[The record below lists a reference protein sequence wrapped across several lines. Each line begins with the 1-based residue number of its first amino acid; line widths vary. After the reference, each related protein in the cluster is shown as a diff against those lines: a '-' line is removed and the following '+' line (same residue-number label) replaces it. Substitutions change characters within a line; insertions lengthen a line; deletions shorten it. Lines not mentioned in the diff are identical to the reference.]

1 MSANIDQ
8 LTPTKSL
15 IDLSVHSDNDF
26 GLSDYDLCGLF
37 DDLLLAE
44 YVDETLEGDVVRGG
58 IVVPS
63 NTIHRAWR
71 VGKVILAGT
80 GCKNVNTGDYI
91 IFPHDKGIPISGI
104 TIEGSGVLEHGI
116 FLNEERL
123 FGVCKPKQ
131 QKDESKS
138 DSTKSSS

>member
-15 IDLSVHSDNDF
+15 IDLSTHSDNDF
-26 GLSDYDLCGLF
+26 GLTDYDLCSLF

-44 YVDETLEGDVVRGG
+44 YVDETLDGDIIRDGV
-58 IVVPS
+58 IVPA
-63 NTIHRAWR
+63 NTIQRAWR
-71 VGKVILAGT
+71 VGRVILAGC
-80 GCKNVNTGDYI
+80 GCKNVRPGQHI

-104 TIEGSGVLEHGI
+104 TIDGHGKLEHGI

-123 FGVCKPKQ
+123 FGVCKPK
-131 QKDESKS
+131 DES
-138 DSTKSSS
+138 STTNT

>member
-15 IDLSVHSDNDF
+15 IDLTTHSDNDF

-44 YVDETLEGDVVRGG
+44 YVDETLDGDIIRDGV
-58 IVVPS
+58 IVPA
-63 NTIHRAWR
+63 NTIQRAWR
-71 VGKVILAGT
+71 VGRVILAGI
-80 GCKNVNTGDYI
+80 GCKNVKTGDHI

-104 TIEGSGVLEHGI
+104 TIDGHGQLEHGI

-123 FGVCKPKQ
+123 FGKCRP
-131 QKDESKS
+131 KDES
-138 DSTKSSS
+138 STTNT

>member
-15 IDLSVHSDNDF
+15 IDLSTHSDNDF
-26 GLSDYDLCGLF
+26 GLSDYDLTGLF

-44 YVDETLEGDVVRGG
+44 YVDETLDGDIIRDGV
-58 IVVPS
+58 IVPA
-63 NTIHRAWR
+63 NTIQRAWR
-71 VGKVILAGT
+71 VGRVIVAGT
-80 GCKNVNTGDYI
+80 GCKNVVKGDHI

-104 TIEGSGVLEHGI
+104 TVSGHGRLNHGI

-123 FGVCKPKQ
+123 FGKCNPKHEGSV
-131 QKDESKS
+131 DNS
-138 DSTKSSS
+138 